1 MSHRSTDPSHPEPR
15 ERRPAGHLPPERL
28 AALADAEP
36 AAAEAAHL
44 AACAPCTTER
54 EAHRALLAAARR
66 ERDRVAPPLT
76 DWTALSTA
84 LRGEGLLHGDA
95 ALDAV
100 ERAGE
105 VGGVAAHAI
114 SEAPSRRRR
123 GLPGW
128 AARIAAALLLT
139 AGGVAAGRASAGA
152 PVLPAAV
159 ALGGEAAADARVRAI
174 LADSAQTPQSQADAI
189 AVLRRAERD
198 YRLAT
203 QWLAE
208 RTTTGAGVE
217 RPEDYQRRLAVMD
230 EVASLTGAA
239 LNEAPHDPV
248 LNQYYLAS
256 LSAREATLRQLGT
269 VLPAGAQLNGF

>member
-1 MSHRSTDPSHPEPR
+1 MSHQPADPSHPVPPEQPTAAH
-15 ERRPAGHLPPERL
+15 PTPERL
-28 AALADAEP
+28 AELADAEP
-36 AAAEAAHL
+36 TTVEGAHL
-44 AACAPCTTER
+44 AACAACAVER
-54 EAHRALLAAARR
+54 EAHRTLLAEARR

-76 DWTALSTA
+76 SWAALSTA
-84 LRGEGLLHGDA
+84 LRGEGLLHGEATPLGA
-95 ALDAV
+95 ASA
-100 ERAGE
+100 AAT
-105 VGGVAAHAI
+105 GGVAVHAI
-114 SEAPSRRRR
+114 ADAPSRRRH
-123 GLPGW
+123 GLPRW
-128 AARIAAALLLT
+128 ASRAAAALLLA
-139 AGGVAAGRASAGA
+139 AGGAVVGRASAGA
-152 PVLPAAV
+152 PVLPATI
-159 ALGGEAAADARVRAI
+159 ALGGEAGEDARVRAI
-174 LADSAQTPQSQADAI
+174 LADSAPTPQSQADAI

-208 RTTTGAGVE
+208 RTTTGAGVD

-269 VLPAGAQLNGF
+269 VLPVGAQINGF